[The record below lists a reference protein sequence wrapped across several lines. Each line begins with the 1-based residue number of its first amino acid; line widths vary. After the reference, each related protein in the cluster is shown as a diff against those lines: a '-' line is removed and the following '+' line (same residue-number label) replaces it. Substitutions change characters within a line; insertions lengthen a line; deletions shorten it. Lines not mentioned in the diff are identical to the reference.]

1 MMSWTIGH
9 VILLSG
15 SLLWE
20 FSEQDAWKERKGKTP
35 FRRSEGLAWMDRIP
49 RIFRNERLKV
59 CTYRKI
65 LRGMGNVFPTNRQL
79 RSVWLTVCPDG
90 SGRLVMFSTIS
101 YLCPVVVCLSVHQ
114 MLRGVLVSQCFGQ
127 VSFVEP
133 RPYLRLLVAL

>member
-9 VILLSG
+9 VILCSG

-90 SGRLVMFSTIS
+90 SGRLVMFYTIS
-101 YLCPVVVCLSVHQ
+101 YLCPVVVSFRAPNASGYLFRNASG
-114 MLRGVLVSQCFGQ
+114 MLASRSH
-127 VSFVEP
+127 
-133 RPYLRLLVAL
+133 AHI